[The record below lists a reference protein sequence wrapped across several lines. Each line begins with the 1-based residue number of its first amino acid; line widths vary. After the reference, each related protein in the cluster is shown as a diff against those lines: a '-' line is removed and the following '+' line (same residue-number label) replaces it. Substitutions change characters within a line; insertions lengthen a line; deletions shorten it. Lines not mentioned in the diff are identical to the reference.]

1 MTHLLLVAASVGLLG
16 MTSGQLQAGI
26 CVSQID
32 NCHNSDVSRTGVP
45 LTHPEK
51 QAAKIPQLPAPT
63 RAIVVTLPEAGPEIP
78 PGIAE
83 LLNTTTL
90 LYPQIGV
97 VVLFLLGV
105 FAVLRAAGKSSRW

>member
-32 NCHNSDVSRTGVP
+32 NCHNSDVCRTGAP

-51 QAAKIPQLPAPT
+51 QAAKAPQLPAST
-63 RAIVVTLPEAGPEIP
+63 LATVVTMPEAGPEIR
-78 PGIAE
+78 PGMAE
-83 LLNTTTL
+83 LFNTAT
-90 LYPQIGV
+90 LYPQIGLV
-97 VVLFLLGV
+97 VFFLLSV
-105 FAVLRAAGKSSRW
+105 FAVLRAAGKSPRW